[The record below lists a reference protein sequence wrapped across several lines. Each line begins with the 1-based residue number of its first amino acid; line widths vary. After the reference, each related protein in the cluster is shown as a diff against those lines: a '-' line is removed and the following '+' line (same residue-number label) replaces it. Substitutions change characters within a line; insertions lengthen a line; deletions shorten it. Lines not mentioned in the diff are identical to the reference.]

1 MQSKLKLSLI
11 IGSLIC
17 PLTTTAAEME
27 PWQKAEITEVWEPTP
42 EVVTV
47 DNNNIPSDAI
57 ILFDGTSL
65 NQWQSAKEGEA
76 KWLLKDGAMT
86 VEAGTGDIKTKDTFC
101 DAQLHIE
108 WKMPTQIMNE
118 KGELLT
124 GQGRN
129 NSGVFFQQRYE
140 IQILDSYNNKTYANG
155 QAGAVYKQHIP
166 LVNATKAPGE
176 WQSYDII
183 YTAPVFDDAG
193 KLKSK
198 AKMTALHNGILVQ
211 NNVEI
216 QGVTAWVGAPVY
228 NAHGCDS
235 IRLQDHG
242 NPVSFRNI
250 WLRKL

>member
-1 MQSKLKLSLI
+1 MQIKLKLSLL

-17 PLTTTAAEME
+17 PLVITAAEME
-27 PWQKAEITEVWEPTP
+27 PWQKAEVTEVWEPSP
-42 EVVTV
+42 QVVTV
-47 DNNNIPSDAI
+47 GNNNIPSDATV
-57 ILFDGTSL
+57 LFDGKSL

-76 KWLLKDGAMT
+76 KWLLKDSAMT
-86 VEAGTGDIKTKDTFC
+86 VVAGTGDIKTKQTFC
-101 DAQLHIE
+101 DVQLHIE
-108 WKMPTQIMNE
+108 WKMPTQITNK

-124 GQGRN
+124 GQNRN

-216 QGVTAWVGAPVY
+216 QGVTAWIGAPVY

>member
-1 MQSKLKLSLI
+1 MRIRFKSSLLI
-11 IGSLIC
+11 SSLVFS
-17 PLTTTAAEME
+17 LTTIALEIQ

-42 EVVTV
+42 EVVTF
-47 DNNNIPSDAI
+47 DKNNLPSDATV
-57 ILFDGTSL
+57 LFDGSSL
-65 NQWQSAKEGEA
+65 DLWQSVKEGKAE
-76 KWLLKDGAMT
+76 WLLQDGAMT
-86 VEAGTGDIKTKDTFC
+86 VVAGTGDIKTKETFC
-101 DAQLHIE
+101 DVQLHIE
-108 WKMPTQIMNE
+108 WKMPTQITNE
-118 KGELLT
+118 QGELLT

-129 NSGVFFQQRYE
+129 NSGVFLQQRYE
-140 IQILDSYNNKTYANG
+140 VQILDSYNNKTYANG

-183 YTAPVFDDAG
+183 YTAPVFDTSG
-193 KLKSK
+193 KLKTK
-198 AKMTALHNGILVQ
+198 GKTTVLHNGVLVQ

-216 QGVTAWVGAPVY
+216 QGVTAWIGAPVY
-228 NAHGCDS
+228 DAHGCDS

>member
-1 MQSKLKLSLI
+1 MQSKLKLSLV

-17 PLTTTAAEME
+17 PLAITAAEME
-27 PWQKAEITEVWEPTP
+27 PWQKAEVTEVWEPSP
-42 EVVTV
+42 QVVTV
-47 DNNNIPSDAI
+47 DNNNIPSDATV
-57 ILFDGTSL
+57 LFDGKSL

-86 VEAGTGDIKTKDTFC
+86 VVAGAGDIKTKETFC
-101 DAQLHIE
+101 DVQLHIE
-108 WKMPTQIMNE
+108 WKMPTQITDE

-124 GQGRN
+124 GQNRN

-198 AKMTALHNGILVQ
+198 AKVTALHNGILIQ
-211 NNVEI
+211 NNAEI
-216 QGVTAWVGAPVY
+216 QGVTAWMGAPVY
-228 NAHGCDS
+228 NTHGCDS

>member
-1 MQSKLKLSLI
+1 MQTKFKLSLL
-11 IGSLIC
+11 IGALIC
-17 PLTTTAAEME
+17 PMALTAAGME
-27 PWQKAEITEVWEPTP
+27 PWQKAEVTEVWEPTP
-42 EVVTV
+42 EVVTL
-47 DNNNIPSDAI
+47 DKNNIPSDATV
-57 ILFDGTSL
+57 LFDGTSL

-86 VEAGTGDIKTKDTFC
+86 VVAGTGDIKTKETFC
-101 DAQLHIE
+101 DAQLHVE
-108 WKMPTQIMNE
+108 WRMPTQITNE

-183 YTAPVFDDAG
+183 FTAPVFDASG

-198 AKMTALHNGILVQ
+198 AKMTALHNGVLVQ

-216 QGVTAWVGAPVY
+216 QGVTEWIGAPTY
-228 NAHGCDS
+228 SAHGCDS